1 MGRTIPEIL
10 APHQRAA
17 AGRRC
22 LTDRIARFAVF
33 HGSRR
38 RAIVGL
44 SAVSVGDF
52 FVPALPTQTS
62 VLALGLMQPQRA
74 AWIALA
80 FATAAALGAAVLALL
95 LSVVGGYAQQFGAEQ
110 FGTDWA
116 RISER
121 VKVAGLWAVF
131 AASIFPT
138 PPRLLTVVTLLAGT
152 AVPAV
157 VATVFVGKLI
167 WFGLFLGLLIKAPA
181 VLAKLPLLGRA
192 LLRFR
197 TFQATVLAE
206 ARGGTS
212 PSSSQ
217 P

>member
-1 MGRTIPEIL
+1 MERV
-10 APHQRAA
+10 
-17 AGRRC
+17 
-22 LTDRIARFAVF
+22 ARFAVL

-38 RAIVGL
+38 RAIAAL

-80 FATAAALGAAVLALL
+80 FATAAALGAALLALL
-95 LSVVGGYAQQFGAEQ
+95 LSAVGGYAQQFGAEQ
-110 FGTDWA
+110 FGADWT
-116 RISER
+116 RITGR
-121 VKVAGLWAVF
+121 VQVLGLWAVF

-138 PPRLLTVVTLLAGT
+138 PPRLLTAATLLAGA

-157 VATVFVGKLI
+157 VAAVFAGKLI
-167 WFGLFLGLLIKAPA
+167 WFALFLGLLIKAPA
-181 VLAKLPLLGRA
+181 VLARLPVLSGA

-197 TFQATVLAE
+197 AFQAAVLAGD
-206 ARGGTS
+206 RGDNS
-212 PSSSQ
+212 
-217 P
+217 